1 MNTAVKAPTR
11 AKAACAMCN
20 MAFINTRLFLN
31 LQLMEYFCED
41 CVTPVNRRLTYG
53 NHEVAELEYNRF
65 VREQWFH
72 ENRDYMQARDFLFD
86 VVKAGKFSAELYERY
101 LVWSGADPL
110 GFAGELQSELMDS
123 LHNRLNDRRHHRS
136 PDIDVQIRLLIAA
149 LRYVR
154 PLHASLQ
161 RDWYDRIAASVKA
174 FHKN

>member
-101 LVWSGADPL
+101 LVWSGA
-110 GFAGELQSELMDS
+110 
-123 LHNRLNDRRHHRS
+123 
-136 PDIDVQIRLLIAA
+136 
-149 LRYVR
+149 
-154 PLHASLQ
+154 
-161 RDWYDRIAASVKA
+161 
-174 FHKN
+174 